1 VNSMKTRL
9 SGVLDLCL
17 SSEYAQVGGE
27 DMSFE
32 GEWAP
37 GTQSTEDSVGLSKE
51 QMPGSL
57 P

>member
-1 VNSMKTRL
+1 MW
-9 SGVLDLCL
+9 
-17 SSEYAQVGGE
+17 
-27 DMSFE
+27 FE

-51 QMPGSL
+51 LTLGSL